1 MESNEIQTS
10 EAHLT
15 TAAEAIL
22 KAAEKLFATKGL
34 DLVSTR
40 EIARAAGQKNH
51 SALQY
56 HFGDRH
62 ELIDAILDYRMIP
75 LNQRRLEMLVVIE
88 NAGQTHNVRELVS
101 ALVLPL
107 VSEISKAPE
116 DSYYI
121 SLMSQLFTR
130 HQAHIVF
137 NGDKSRAS
145 GLWSIIEYLA
155 GSLGLSDEERLARM
169 TFVGT
174 QIVHTLAGWDHL
186 RRTQPELMTNEI
198 LMVRTEW
205 LISFL
210 EGALLSKP
218 PVET

>member
-1 MESNEIQTS
+1 MESNEIQTG

-101 ALVLPL
+101 ALVLPV

-121 SLMSQLFTR
+121 SLMSQLFAR
-130 HQAHIVF
+130 HQADIVF
-137 NGDKSRAS
+137 NADESRVS
-145 GLWSIIEYLA
+145 GLRSTIEYLA
-155 GSLGLSDEERLARM
+155 GALSLSDEERIARM
-169 TFVGT
+169 MFLGT
-174 QIVHTLAGWDHL
+174 QIVHTLAGWDHI

-198 LMVRTEW
+198 LLVRTEW
-205 LISFL
+205 LIRFI

-218 PVET
+218 PLET